1 MRKVSNIDWSI
12 LLVALVLTGLGLV
25 MIYSS
30 SAIEAYELVGQ
41 TPYFFHRQLIWAI
54 IALGICIGITFLPLE
69 VIEKLT
75 PLFYVMVII
84 LLLVVLVPF
93 IGVMTRGSRRWLD
106 LGIFGFQPAE
116 LAKLSVILA
125 GTLYL
130 TRIEQREKTAF
141 RDLLFV
147 CILGG
152 IPALL
157 VLIQPDLSSSI
168 QIFSVSLILLFISGF
183 AYRHLFSLLVLLMPV
198 LGVAIFIS
206 GYRRARI
213 VAFINPWS
221 DPLAGGYQ
229 SIHLMRSLASGG
241 VLGRGLG
248 TGVHRYLPEPF
259 TDSIVAVL
267 GEELGLIGIGILLSL
282 LVFLVY
288 RGITVSLQ
296 TGSPYTRLLGV
307 SMTSLIALQA
317 IMNLAVVIG
326 FLPTTGVP
334 MPFISYGGTSLVV
347 NMIIVGTILNISGN
361 R

>member
-1 MRKVSNIDWSI
+1 MRKISEVDWSM
-12 LLVALVLTGLGLV
+12 LLVTLILTGLGLV

-41 TPYFFHRQLIWAI
+41 TPYFFHRQLIWII
-54 IALGICIGITFLPLE
+54 IALSVCLGITFTPLE
-69 VIEKLT
+69 VIKKLT
-75 PLFYVMVII
+75 PLFYFSVII
-84 LLLVVLVPF
+84 LLLLVLIPF
-93 IGVMTRGSRRWLD
+93 VGVMTRGSRRWLD
-106 LGIFGFQPAE
+106 LGLFGFQPAE

-130 TRIEQREKTAF
+130 TRVEQSEKTAF
-141 RDLLFV
+141 RDLLSV

-157 VLIQPDLSSSI
+157 VLMQPDLSSAI
-168 QIFSVSLILLFISGF
+168 QIFSASIILLFIAGY
-183 AYRHLFSLLVLLMPV
+183 AYRHLFSLLVLLTPV
-198 LGVAIFIS
+198 LGIAIFIS

-213 VAFINPWS
+213 VAFINPWA
-221 DPLAGGYQ
+221 DPLESGYQ

-267 GEELGLIGIGILLSL
+267 GEELGLIGIVILLSL
-282 LVFLVY
+282 LFYLVY

-296 TGSPYTRLLGV
+296 TSSPYTRMLGV
-307 SMTSLIALQA
+307 SMTALIALQGV
-317 IMNLAVVIG
+317 MNLAVVIG
-326 FLPTTGVP
+326 ILPTTGVP

-347 NMIIVGTILNISGN
+347 NMIAVGTVLNISG
-361 R
+361 RR